1 MEHTSDDLNKIG
13 SVERPPCIGLTP
25 DVLPEVLE
33 PAVAENSQTGVSTRN
48 VPSADRHYAEGEPSA
63 ASAKVTERVERKDLL
78 PPIIRRRP
86 RKDAHWYAL
95 RATYGRE
102 KKAYDYLVK
111 NHVEAYYPT
120 IETVR
125 VIGGKRKTI
134 VESRLPN
141 IFFARGTEDE
151 IKAFVYDN
159 GNLPYLRFYYCHSYA
174 DGKLSKEPLI
184 VPDCQMESLRIICA
198 AEAADTIFLTSDV
211 EKFRIG
217 QMVRVVGGNFQGV
230 VGRVARFQGQQRVG
244 IVIDGLLTACTA
256 YIPTAFLEEMV
267 ECSRRKAE
275 KSIR

>member
-13 SVERPPCIGLTP
+13 SVERPPCTGLTP
-25 DVLPEVLE
+25 DALPEVLE

-48 VPSADRHYAEGEPSA
+48 VPSGTGIMLSKEAVPD
-63 ASAKVTERVERKDLL
+63 SAKPKDGEESKTSARLKT
-78 PPIIRRRP
+78 IRRRP
-86 RKDAHWYAL
+86 RREAHWYAL

-102 KKAYDYLVK
+102 HTAYEYLVEK
-111 NHVEAYYPT
+111 HVEAYYPT
-120 IETVR
+120 IETVKM
-125 VIGGKRKTI
+125 IDGKRKTI

-151 IKAFVYDN
+151 IKAYVYDN
-159 GNLPYLRFYYCHSYA
+159 ANLPYLRFYYCHSYA
-174 DGKLSKEPLI
+174 DGKLTKEPLI
-184 VPDCQMESLRIICA
+184 VPDRQMESLRIICA
-198 AEAADTIFLTSDV
+198 AEASDTIFLTSDV

-256 YIPTAFLEEMV
+256 YIPTAFLEEML
-267 ECSRRKAE
+267 
-275 KSIR
+275 